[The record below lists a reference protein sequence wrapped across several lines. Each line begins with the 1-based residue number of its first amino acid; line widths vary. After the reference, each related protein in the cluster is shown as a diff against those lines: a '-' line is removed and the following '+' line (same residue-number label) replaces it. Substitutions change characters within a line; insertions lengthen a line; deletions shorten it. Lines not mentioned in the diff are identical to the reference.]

1 MSGAP
6 FVCEAEAYR
15 MLALAGV
22 RAPAHAFAGARPP
35 FAPGSPVVL
44 KGLGEEVWH
53 KSELGAVRFMAY
65 DEAAVAAE
73 AALMRAR
80 VEAAGRRWIGA
91 LVCEKV
97 GVARAEGLPAEG
109 LVSLV
114 RHEAGWIALMGLGG
128 VQAEALAAMAPVLRW
143 PLGLVTPAAALEE
156 LKAHL
161 LGRVWLGYLRGTKPL
176 TTEAA
181 LGEFLDALW
190 RLARVADREGVS
202 LLELNPVAIGPDG
215 RPTPLDAV
223 GRRAASPPP
232 RLPSP
237 AGFLGAVMEPGS
249 VAVAGVSSRDEGV
262 GRTILANL
270 RRCPSLKGRIVVVK
284 PGQETL
290 EGAPCVPGVAAL
302 AAAPVDLLI
311 VALPAAAAAQTV
323 SELIAQ
329 GGGARAVAL
338 VSGGFGDGADR
349 AGLGARLAAELRAA
363 REAGRWTPAV
373 LGPNFLGH
381 WVPALGLDTTFI
393 PREKAP
399 ALPPGGGSLVLL
411 GQSGALLLS
420 RLSRHRHL
428 RLRLGASLGNEIDVC
443 LSDYLE
449 ALAPDPG
456 CRAVAAYVEGF
467 RAGDLAATLAAALR
481 LREQGIPLLLHR
493 GARTAAGQSAAA
505 SHTGAIAGE
514 ADLERALLGRAGVR
528 FSGSIAAFDAAL
540 EWLASYPRIAAD
552 PVALVTN
559 AGFEAVNASDTLQ
572 SELPAARLSAAAH
585 RALGEMLGQ
594 EGLEGLVPVR
604 LPLDLT
610 PMASESAYLKAAGIL
625 LREDAGV
632 LVLGL
637 VPFTRALATDAASGG
652 AFARELAHLSVS
664 TGKPIGIAVDAGP
677 DYEPYREAFAREG
690 LPVFA
695 RAEDAL
701 LGLRALAAG

>member
-1 MSGAP
+1 MSGPP

-15 MLALAGV
+15 MLALAGIRV
-22 RAPAHAFAGARPP
+22 PAHGFAGARPP
-35 FAPGSPVVL
+35 FAPGRPVVL
-44 KGLGEEVWH
+44 KGLGEDVWH

-80 VEAAGRRWIGA
+80 VEGAGHRWIGA
-91 LVCEKV
+91 LACEQV
-97 GVARAEGLPAEG
+97 GVARADGLPAEG

-181 LGEFLDALW
+181 LGEFLDGLW
-190 RLARVADREGVS
+190 RLARIADGEGVS

-223 GRRAASPPP
+223 GRRAAPRPP
-232 RLPSP
+232 RLASSG
-237 AGFLGAVMEPGS
+237 GFLDAVIAPGS
-249 VAVAGVSSRDEGV
+249 VAVAGVSSRNEGV
-262 GRTILANL
+262 GRTILGNL
-270 RRCPSLKGRIVVVK
+270 RRCPALAGRMVVVK

-290 EGAPCVPGVAAL
+290 DGLPCVPGISAL
-302 AAAPVDLLI
+302 KSAPVDLLI
-311 VALPAAAAAQTV
+311 LALPAAIAAGAV
-323 SELIAQ
+323 SELISQ

-338 VSGGFGDGADR
+338 VSGGFGDGADSEGR
-349 AGLGARLAAELRAA
+349 GARLSAELRAA
-363 REAGRWTPAV
+363 REAGRWTPAI

-381 WVPALGLDTTFI
+381 WVPSIGLDTSFI

-399 ALPPGGGSLVLL
+399 PLHPEGGSLVFL

-420 RLSRHRHL
+420 RLSRHRHI
-428 RLRLGASLGNEIDVC
+428 RLRLGVSLGNEIDVC

-449 ALAPDPG
+449 ALVLDPG

-467 RAGDLAATLAAALR
+467 RAGDLAATLVAALR
-481 LREQGIPLLLHR
+481 LREKGITLLLHR

-528 FSGSIAAFDAAL
+528 FSDSIAAFDAAL
-540 EWLASYPRIAAD
+540 AWLASYPRIAPD

-559 AGFEAVNASDTLQ
+559 AGFESVNASDTLQ
-572 SELPAARLSAAAH
+572 SQLPAARLGAEAH
-585 RALGEMLGQ
+585 QALGEMLAA
-594 EGLEGLVPVR
+594 EGLAGLVPVR

-637 VPFTRALATDAASGG
+637 VPFTRTLATDGASGG
-652 AFARELAHLSVS
+652 AFARQLAHLSAT

-695 RAEDAL
+695 RVEDAL
-701 LGLRALAAG
+701 LGLRTLASG